1 MPIGCAVRC
10 TYAQQS
16 VVTRIGKPLSCAGIA
31 INPVQRNAVAI
42 VVGERDVPFFAV
54 PNLRLFA
61 VILLDCPLRPPVS
74 GRPPWPCRPQNLS
87 LQLIAVPISPQPR
100 QLAGTPLR
108 QLHANVTCRTEN
120 SQSKRRSFR
129 HVRQCQTPFAAAGF
143 LLRYKSLHAKSIGT
157 PGVQQPR
164 NPRAA
169 FSQDRKSE
177 DRKST

>member
-1 MPIGCAVRC
+1 

-16 VVTRIGKPLSCAGIA
+16 GVTRIGKPLSCAGIA

-61 VILLDCPLRPPVS
+61 VILLHCPLRPPVS

-100 QLAGTPLR
+100 QLAGAPIR
-108 QLHANVTCRTEN
+108 QLHTELAGGTEN
-120 SQSKRRSFR
+120 SQSKRRKFR
-129 HVRQCQTPFAAAGF
+129 YV
-143 LLRYKSLHAKSIGT
+143 
-157 PGVQQPR
+157 
-164 NPRAA
+164 
-169 FSQDRKSE
+169 
-177 DRKST
+177 